1 MIEPKTNIDQPGRLV
16 RYRDR
21 RWIVLPNDDPEVML
35 LKPLGGSDH
44 EITAFFKPLS
54 HILEKDPE
62 PDVFPEP
69 ALEDIGDFQTAK
81 LLFEASRLSFRNANG
96 PFRSFGKLSFRPR
109 SYQVV
114 PLVMALKQPTV
125 RMLIADDV
133 GIGKTIEALI
143 ILKELMERGEVRK
156 FAIICPPHL
165 CEQWQQELKDKL
177 DIQAEII
184 RSSTVGA
191 LDRVLP
197 DDRSVF
203 HHFPYQVI
211 SIDYIKGERHRDIF
225 LRDCPELVII
235 DEVHTCTL
243 PSGATSKTQQQ
254 RYHLIH
260 DVAQNS
266 GRHLVML
273 TATPHSGKD
282 DEFRSL
288 LGLLKPE
295 FGSWDLS
302 AIDYSLRRDL
312 SAYFIQRK
320 RENIRKWA
328 GQTTKFPE
336 RDSREIG
343 FRLSP
348 EYLRLY
354 YNALDFAQGLT
365 RGDEQ
370 EKGNRVRYW
379 AALALLRGIM
389 SSPSSGIEMLKNR
402 QKKKLDE
409 VGWYEELENPNFENT
424 GSDADTTQQELLD
437 YAELKSSEIEALRGM
452 QSMLEKLE
460 GPEKDHKIRKAVSI
474 IHDWVKEGFFPII
487 FCRFIATAEYV
498 GRILKEQLPQKY
510 TVRVITSD
518 LSDEQ
523 RKEEVERLGKEPFRI
538 LVATDCLSEG
548 INLQDYFTAVLHY
561 DLPWN
566 PNRIEQREG
575 RVDRFGQTADT
586 VKTWLLW
593 GEDNPIDA
601 IVLQILIR
609 KVRNIQKSI
618 GVSIPIG
625 EDNQSIMDAILKTIL
640 LDPRKQEKVIQGRLD
655 FGDDYVQAQNDR
667 ITRELEAA
675 REKAVQ
681 LRDIFT
687 HRSVSAEDIEQ
698 QLEEVDESIG
708 DVVSVEDFVTG
719 AMIHLGVTPVHDGT
733 GYRFNPLNLP
743 SHLKTFFPSDSKVLI
758 SFESPTPKGYKYIGR
773 NHRFTEQ
780 LCQFIMA
787 LAFDG
792 HPEYNRI
799 ARAAVVRTDA
809 VRRKTTLVQFR
820 VRNVIR
826 EKGIRRE
833 VISEE
838 MYLWGYSGSGPDRR
852 ILEYPEAK
860 ILLKKAR
867 TIANLSKEAQESI
880 FLQEGEIYGEMQ
892 DSLHQLA
899 EKRAEN
905 LLEAHGRFRN
915 LVGGKSFEKVYPI
928 LPPDIMGIYILL
940 PPVQNL

>member
-1 MIEPKTNIDQPGRLV
+1 MSDFTKTLDQPGRLV

-21 RWIVLPNDDPEVML
+21 RWIVLPSEDPEIVM

-44 EITAFFKPLS
+44 EITAFFKPFARV
-54 HILEKDPE
+54 LEKEPE
-62 PDVFPEP
+62 PDIFPEP
-69 ALEDIGDFQTAK
+69 TTEDIGDFQTAK

-114 PLVMALKQPTV
+114 PLVMALKQSTV

-133 GIGKTIEALI
+133 GIGKTIETLL

-156 FAIICPPHL
+156 FAVICPPHL

-203 HHFPYQVI
+203 YHFPYQVI
-211 SIDYIKGERHRDIF
+211 SIDYIKSDRHRDIF
-225 LRDCPELVII
+225 LRDCPEMVIV
-235 DEVHTCTL
+235 DEVHTCAL

-260 DVAQNS
+260 DVAQKPDQ
-266 GRHLVML
+266 HLVML

-282 DEFRSL
+282 DEFKSL

-302 AIDYSLRRDL
+302 DIDHSLRKVL
-312 SAYFIQRK
+312 AAYYIQRK

-343 FRLSP
+343 FKLSP

-354 YNALDFAQGLT
+354 YKALDFAQSLT
-365 RGDEQ
+365 SGDVQ
-370 EKGNRVRYW
+370 QKGSRVRYW

-389 SSPSSGIEMLKNR
+389 SSPASGIEMLKNR

-409 VGWYEELENPNFENT
+409 AGYIEELENPNFESI

-437 YAELKSSEIEALRGM
+437 YADLKSSEIEALRQM
-452 QSMLEKLE
+452 QAMMEELE
-460 GPEKDHKIRKAVSI
+460 GPEKDHKVRKTVAIIRE
-474 IHDWVKEGFFPII
+474 WVKEGFFPII

-523 RKEEVERLGKEPFRI
+523 RKEAVERLGNEPFRV

-575 RVDRFGQTADT
+575 RVDRFGQTADM

-655 FGDDYVQAQNDR
+655 FGDDFIQSQDAR

-675 REKAVQ
+675 REKALQ

-687 HRSVSAEDIEQ
+687 HSSVSAEDIEQ
-698 QLEEVDESIG
+698 QLKEVDESIG

-719 AMIHLGVTPVHDGT
+719 AMIHLGVTPVQDGP

-743 SHLKTFFPSDSKVLI
+743 AHLKTFFPPETKVLI
-758 SFESPTPKGYKYIGR
+758 SFESPTPKGYRYIGR

-787 LAFDG
+787 LAFEGNHD
-792 HPEYNRI
+792 YNRV
-799 ARAAVVRTDA
+799 ARASVVRTDA
-809 VRRKTTLVQFR
+809 VRSKTTLVQFR

-838 MYLWGYSGSGPDRR
+838 MYLWGYTGSRTDRQ
-852 ILEYPEAK
+852 ILDYPKAK
-860 ILLKKAR
+860 VLLKKAH
-867 TIANLSKEAQESI
+867 TIANLSKQAQESI
-880 FLQEGEIYGEMQ
+880 FLKEGEIYAEMK